1 MFGYL
6 TGSSNKGRDMPS
18 GTLGPGVTSLHI
30 SSESPCR
37 KSNSATGHRE
47 MGFGNSYVQM
57 CIFTSCAWAFE
68 QLISRAPATGPYFQS
83 RRSWHARVCNE
94 PVSSMLRSSMHCAVL
109 ASQNKTCI
117 SARLRTSQ
125 KEMQLLSARLA
136 TREHHYSYIILGG
149 IITRGSQITSDTSP
163 LEGAHISRDIGLQGA
178 ISQRGH
184 IVPT

>member
-1 MFGYL
+1 
-6 TGSSNKGRDMPS
+6 
-18 GTLGPGVTSLHI
+18 
-30 SSESPCR
+30 
-37 KSNSATGHRE
+37 
-47 MGFGNSYVQM
+47 M

-83 RRSWHARVCNE
+83 RRGWHARVCNE

-117 SARLRTSQ
+117 SARLHESISKGDAVIICKTGNQRAS
-125 KEMQLLSARLA
+125 L
-136 TREHHYSYIILGG
+136 YIILGG
-149 IITRGSQITSDTSP
+149 IITKGFQITSDTSP

-178 ISQRGH
+178 ISQRRH